1 MSQFSWTEECGS
13 VELDRRLAPIDDIVL
28 ERREPETDAA
38 DRCGE
43 TANYAGETA
52 PLSGETADYDEETAP
67 PNRDSTHPSE
77 KTAVF
82 SAIEG
87 PFEEYQRRLQATKL
101 PDGGYRLHTLIT
113 YRLSIPFWSFLLS
126 PLVRR
131 RLRQRCLGG
140 GQPWWAPSERIDP
153 RSGRMLGVLCVLAV
167 IDGYLGTLL
176 SQSISFAADEFGVG
190 VSVQG
195 NVLSAVRLGALLA
208 LGFVILADRKGRRPL
223 LLLCVG
229 AACVATIGGAVSGE
243 VWTFGTTQVLARG
256 SATAAFLLMA
266 VMSSEEVPKG
276 VRGYAVSVMGMAA
289 GLGSGIVIW
298 LLPLADLGLRAWRI
312 LFLIPVAALP
322 VVLWSYR
329 RLPESRRFI
338 DLRERAGLR
347 ERAAHRGLPPIDAGT
362 PPEAPPAASTP
373 PASPALAADAT
384 AVASAADRRR
394 KRLMLLGATSMLSA
408 VFAAPASQFLNEYLR
423 EERNFSAGN
432 ISVYQLVTYAPV
444 GMGMLASGKL
454 SDLRG
459 RRTIG
464 IVCLLASPVCIT
476 LRYLQSGWPMWL
488 WGVLGGLAAGALV
501 PVLGAY
507 TSELFGTSLRARSNG
522 QMTVVGVAGSVVGL
536 QLVGNLTE
544 PLGGFGQAFVL
555 VAAAP
560 LLVAVLIFLFFPETA
575 REELEDINPE
585 DASADGVA
593 LE

>member
-28 ERREPETDAA
+28 ERREPETGAAPRSGESVDPSGEAA
-38 DRCGE
+38 DPG
-43 TANYAGETA
+43 
-52 PLSGETADYDEETAP
+52 
-67 PNRDSTHPSE
+67 E

-101 PDGGYRLHTLIT
+101 PDGRYRLHTLIT

-131 RLRQRCLGG
+131 RLRRGNFEG

-167 IDGYLGTLL
+167 LDGYLGTLL

-208 LGFVILADRKGRRPL
+208 LGFVMLADRRGRRPL
-223 LLLCVG
+223 LLLCMGV
-229 AACVATIGGAVSGE
+229 ACVATIGGAVSGE

-312 LFLIPVAALP
+312 LFLIPVAAIP
-322 VVLWSYR
+322 VVLWSSR

-338 DLRERAGLR
+338 GLR
-347 ERAAHRGLPPIDAGT
+347 DRGAHRGLPRVSASPPPAADA
-362 PPEAPPAASTP
+362 PAAPPATATDAAAAASTP
-373 PASPALAADAT
+373 PADAAT
-384 AVASAADRRR
+384 DRRR
-394 KRLMLLGATSMLSA
+394 KRLVLLGATSMLSA

-423 EERNFSAGN
+423 EERNFSAGD
-432 ISVYQLVTYAPV
+432 ISVYQLITYAPV
-444 GMGMLASGKL
+444 GLGMLASGKL

-464 IVCLLASPVCIT
+464 IVCLLVSPVSIT

-488 WGVLGGLAAGALV
+488 WGVVGGLAAGALV

-536 QLVGNLTE
+536 QIVGNLTE

>member
-1 MSQFSWTEECGS
+1 MSRFGWTEECGRD
-13 VELDRRLAPIDDIVL
+13 ELDRRLAPIDDIVL
-28 ERREPETDAA
+28 ERRDPETGA
-38 DRCGE
+38 
-43 TANYAGETA
+43 A
-52 PLSGETADYDEETAP
+52 PLSPLSPLSSASSASGESGESKNPD
-67 PNRDSTHPSE
+67 E
-77 KTAVF
+77 KTAVSAVF

-87 PFEEYQRRLQATKL
+87 PFEEYQRRLEATKL
-101 PDGGYRLHTLIT
+101 LNGGYRLHTLIT
-113 YRLSIPFWSFLLS
+113 YRLSIPFWAFLLN

-131 RLRQRCLGG
+131 RLRQHCLEG

-167 IDGYLGTLL
+167 LDGYLGTLL

-208 LGFVILADRKGRRPL
+208 LSFVMLADRKGRRPL
-223 LLLCVG
+223 LLFCMG
-229 AACVATIGGAVSGE
+229 AACLATIGGAASGE

-266 VMSSEEVPKG
+266 VMASEEVPKG

-312 LFLIPVAALP
+312 LFLIPAAALP
-322 VVLWSYR
+322 VMLWSSR

-338 DLRERAGLR
+338 GLR
-347 ERAAHRGLPPIDAGT
+347 ERAKAHQGLTRIGAGQPKATDDA
-362 PPEAPPAASTP
+362 
-373 PASPALAADAT
+373 
-384 AVASAADRRR
+384 AADRRR

-423 EERNFSAGN
+423 EERSFSAGD
-432 ISVYQLVTYAPV
+432 ITVYQLVTYAPV
-444 GMGMLASGKL
+444 GLGMLASGKL

-464 IVCLLASPVCIT
+464 IVCLLASPVFIT

-522 QMTVVGVAGSVVGL
+522 QMTVVGVAGSVIGL

-555 VAAAP
+555 LTAAP

-585 DASADGVA
+585 DVSADDAA

>member
-28 ERREPETDAA
+28 ERREPGTEVVARLGGGEAPDPG
-38 DRCGE
+38 GE
-43 TANYAGETA
+43 TVDLGGEA
-52 PLSGETADYDEETAP
+52 PDPEGEVADPD
-67 PNRDSTHPSE
+67 E

-101 PDGGYRLHTLIT
+101 PDGRYRLHTLIT

-131 RLRQRCLGG
+131 RLRRGNFEG

-167 IDGYLGTLL
+167 LDGYLGTLL

-208 LGFVILADRKGRRPL
+208 LGFVMLADRRGRRPL
-223 LLLCVG
+223 LLLCMGV
-229 AACVATIGGAVSGE
+229 ACVATIGGAVSGE

-312 LFLIPVAALP
+312 LFLIPVAAIP
-322 VVLWSYR
+322 VVLWSSK

-338 DLRERAGLR
+338 GLKERTGLGERA
-347 ERAAHRGLPPIDAGT
+347 T
-362 PPEAPPAASTP
+362 
-373 PASPALAADAT
+373 
-384 AVASAADRRR
+384 DRRR
-394 KRLMLLGATSMLSA
+394 KRLVLLGATSMLSA

-423 EERNFSAGN
+423 EERNFSAGD
-432 ISVYQLVTYAPV
+432 ISVYQLITYAPV
-444 GMGMLASGKL
+444 GLGMLASGKL

-464 IVCLLASPVCIT
+464 IVCLLVSPVSIT

-488 WGVLGGLAAGALV
+488 WGVVGGLAAGALV

-536 QLVGNLTE
+536 QIVGNLTE

-560 LLVAVLIFLFFPETA
+560 LLVAVLVFLFFPETA